1 MVLQFVVNGVVVGG
15 IFVMGAI
22 GLSLIYGV
30 RNFANF
36 AHGELMALGAYV
48 AYTVHSQF
56 AGFHLNIVYAA
67 AVAFFVV
74 SFVGILLEYT
84 VFHRLE
90 GRGVVAPLIAS
101 FGLFFI
107 IQNLVRI
114 IWSSTQRVYLLP
126 KTFLGHPTRQGI
138 QLAFGI
144 SLTVVQI
151 FTLIIA
157 VIFVT
162 VLHILLKYTKIGKAM
177 RATSDNFELAKVTGI
192 NTWLVIMVTWFIGA
206 GFAAVGGVLLGL
218 NTQLRPTMGFNILL
232 FLFAAVILGGI
243 GSAYGAL
250 LGGLTIG
257 IASEVSKYLLFLN
270 GIDSAYSPAVAF
282 AVLVVM
288 LIVRPQG
295 ILGGEPIAEDIRR
308 LGMRVRKL
316 ARRIAALAR

>member
-1 MVLQFVVNGVVVGG
+1 M
-15 IFVMGAI
+15 
-22 GLSLIYGV
+22 
-30 RNFANF
+30 
-36 AHGELMALGAYV
+36 
-48 AYTVHSQF
+48 
-56 AGFHLNIVYAA
+56 
-67 AVAFFVV
+67 
-74 SFVGILLEYT
+74 
-84 VFHRLE
+84 
-90 GRGVVAPLIAS
+90 
-101 FGLFFI
+101 
-107 IQNLVRI
+107 
-114 IWSSTQRVYLLP
+114 YLLP
-126 KTFLGHPTRQGI
+126 ETFLGHPTRQGI

-144 SLTVVQI
+144 SLTIIQI

-250 LGGLTIG
+250 LGGMTIG
-257 IASEVSKYLLFLN
+257 IASEVSKYLLFLS

-282 AVLVVM
+282 AVLVIM

-295 ILGGEPIAEDIRR
+295 LLGGEPIGEDIRR
-308 LGMRVRKL
+308 LGIRIRQL
-316 ARRIAALAR
+316 ARRIVALAR

>member
-1 MVLQFVVNGVVVGG
+1 MVLQFVINGVVVGG
-15 IFVMGAI
+15 IFVMGAV
-22 GLSLIYGV
+22 GLSMIYGI

-48 AYTVHSQF
+48 AFALHSQF
-56 AGFHLNIVYAA
+56 GAFHVNIVLAA

-74 SFVGILLEYT
+74 SFVGIMMEVT
-84 VFHRLE
+84 IFHRLE
-90 GRGVVAPLIAS
+90 GRGVVAMLIAS
-101 FGLFFI
+101 FGLFFV

-114 IWSSTQRVYLLP
+114 LWGTTPRLYILP
-126 KTFLGHPTRQGI
+126 QTFLGHPTRQGI

-144 SLTVVQI
+144 SLTIVQI

-157 VIFVT
+157 VILVS
-162 VLHILLKYTKIGKAM
+162 VLHVLLKYTKLGKAM
-177 RATSDNFELAKVTGI
+177 RATSDNFELAKTTGI
-192 NTWLVIMVTWFIGA
+192 NTWLVIMATWIIGA

-218 NTQLRPTMGFNILL
+218 NTQLRPGMGFAVLL

-250 LGGLTIG
+250 LGGMIIG
-257 IASEVSKYLLFLN
+257 IASEVSKYLLFIN

-295 ILGGEPIAEDIRR
+295 LLGGEPISQDIRR
-308 LGMRVRKL
+308 LGQRIRRLAMQMRPSGR
-316 ARRIAALAR
+316 